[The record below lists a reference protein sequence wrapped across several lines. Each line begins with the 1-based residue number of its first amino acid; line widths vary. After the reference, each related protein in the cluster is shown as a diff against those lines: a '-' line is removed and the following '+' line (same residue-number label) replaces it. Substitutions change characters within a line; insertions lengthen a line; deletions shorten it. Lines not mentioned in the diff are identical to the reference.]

1 MFSAPRSW
9 DRWRR
14 AVLPIGE
21 SDALRPLSGLGLRP
35 LQGSIQIRRLLMLGV
50 PRSSFDKPRQ
60 MALAVTLPVR
70 DVAIPDCATV
80 IEVGL
85 FHTVAQIVRIARS
98 MIAVAVQLGA
108 FKIDEAIFDHLHRQA
123 SSVII
128 SPVIGS
134 ICRARYAAPILP
146 SRLSRQYA

>member
-1 MFSAPRSW
+1 
-9 DRWRR
+9 
-14 AVLPIGE
+14 
-21 SDALRPLSGLGLRP
+21 
-35 LQGSIQIRRLLMLGV
+35 
-50 PRSSFDKPRQ
+50 

-108 FKIDEAIFDHLHRQA
+108 GHFRPPPSAG
-123 SSVII
+123 VI
-128 SPVIGS
+128 V
-134 ICRARYAAPILP
+134 
-146 SRLSRQYA
+146 